1 VVKITRI
8 TVQYMKKKI
17 LLAED
22 NQFILRS
29 FKHILSEQGY
39 EVETVSDGTYVIA
52 VVCEWKPD
60 ILLLDLILPNMN
72 GFDILK
78 ELRSNKEYNSLPII
92 VATSLGQDEDK
103 DKVMNLGATDY
114 IIKSHITSKEL
125 VDKIVKVLE

>member
-1 VVKITRI
+1 
-8 TVQYMKKKI
+8 MKKKI